1 MLFDSPF
8 NPKRKKRKEKKINLK
23 KKFDPLVIREEKIGK
38 GKGGRL

>member
-8 NPKRKKRKEKKINLK
+8 NQKKKKKINLK
-23 KKFDPLVIREEKIGK
+23 KNFDTLVIREEKIGK